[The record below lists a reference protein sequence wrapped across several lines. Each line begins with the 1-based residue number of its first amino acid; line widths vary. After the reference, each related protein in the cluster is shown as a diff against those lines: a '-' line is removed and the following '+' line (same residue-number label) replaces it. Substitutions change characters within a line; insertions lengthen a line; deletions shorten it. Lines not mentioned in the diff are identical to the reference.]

1 MSNPSVLFVCTAN
14 ICRSPMAEGLFRA
27 YLQKMLPDQW
37 QNWRIESAGT
47 WASDGEAISANSQQV
62 LLNRAAILEHHQ
74 SRTVTA
80 EMLAGFSLILTMEAG
95 HKEALQVEFPSVANR
110 IYLLGEMAGS
120 PTGVSD
126 PYGKALEAYE
136 RTANLIQTMIE
147 KGFERITS
155 LVSQN
160 S

>member
-14 ICRSPMAEGLFRA
+14 ICRSPLAEGLFRA

-47 WASDGEAISANSQQV
+47 WASDGEAISTNSQLV
-62 LLNRAAILEHHQ
+62 LQRRGVTLEHHQ

-80 EMLAGFSLILTMEAG
+80 ALLAGFNLILTMETG
-95 HKEALQVEFPSVANR
+95 HKEALQVEFPGLANR
-110 IYLLGEMAGS
+110 IFLLGEMAGA
-120 PTGVSD
+120 PNGVSD

-155 LVSQN
+155 LATQPV
-160 S
+160 